1 MTRPR
6 KPLGQILFEA
16 APVGYLTKH
25 WRPWHELPLSHQWV
39 HEYVAQAVARAVKRR
54 ATKGHR

>member
-39 HEYVAQAVARAVKRR
+39 HEYVAQAVARAVRRRGRKR
-54 ATKGHR
+54 